1 VPFDRLGDVSE
12 TPAATPEEPKR
23 GFRHIR
29 LVVALAVASLL
40 GTFAVYTAFAD
51 TSIPVLGV
59 AQASTGYDGEDIR
72 LEGRVT
78 KATGDAADPQGLRFT
93 VRDFKT
99 NETIDVVY
107 KGSVPD
113 AFRVGREVVIDGRLE
128 NGTLAGAPDTLV
140 TKCPS
145 KYEEQKTSADP
156 A

>member
-1 VPFDRLGDVSE
+1 MSE
-12 TPAATPEEPKR
+12 SPAATPEEPKR
-23 GFRHIR
+23 GLRHIR
-29 LVVALAVASLL
+29 LVVALAVASIL

-59 AQASTGYDGEDIR
+59 AQAATGYDGEDIR

-78 KATGDAADPQGLRFT
+78 EATGDAADPQGLRFT
-93 VRDFKT
+93 VRDFET
-99 NETIDVVY
+99 QETIRVVY
-107 KGSVPD
+107 TGSVPD

-128 NGTLAGAPDTLV
+128 NGVLAGTPDTLV

-145 KYEEQKTSADP
+145 KYEEQGTSTDP

>member
-1 VPFDRLGDVSE
+1 MSE
-12 TPAATPEEPKR
+12 TPAATPETPDKPEK

-29 LVVALAVASLL
+29 LVIALAVASLL

-59 AQASTGYDGEDIR
+59 AQASTGYDGKDVR

-93 VRDFKT
+93 IRDFEK
-99 NETIDVVY
+99 NSTIDVVY

-113 AFRVGREVVIDGRLE
+113 AFRVGREVVIDGKLS
-128 NGTLAGAPDTLV
+128 GTTLQATPDTLV

-145 KYEEQKTSADP
+145 KYQEGQTTTDA

>member
-1 VPFDRLGDVSE
+1 MSE
-12 TPAATPEEPKR
+12 TTTATPEEPKR

-29 LVVALAVASLL
+29 LVVALAVASIL

-59 AQASTGYDGEDIR
+59 AQASTGYDGRDIR

-93 VRDFKT
+93 VRDFTT

-107 KGSVPD
+107 RGSVPD
-113 AFRVGREVVIDGRLE
+113 AFRVGREVVIDGRVE
-128 NGTLAGAPDTLV
+128 NGVLAGTPDSLV

-145 KYEEQKTSADP
+145 KYEEQKTSTDP